1 MFKAAAEDGT
11 VAEATRTLERA
22 GFLVRVASASPLRI
36 IGGTSRSEGP
46 PPVVYSGGFCLTEK
60 DGSYALSSTSRWGR
74 TIDETSYD
82 TLPGAVD
89 ALVRAFGEAPRSP
102 DVPR

>member
-1 MFKAAAEDGT
+1 MFKAAGEDGT
-11 VAEATRTLERA
+11 VAEAKRTLERA

-36 IGGTSRSEGP
+36 VGGTSKSEGP
-46 PPVVYSGGFCLTEK
+46 PPLVYSGGFCVAAE
-60 DGSYALSSTSRWGR
+60 DGRYTLSSTSRWGR

-89 ALVRAFGEAPRSP
+89 ALVRAYEEAPRSSG
-102 DVPR
+102 VAR

>member
-1 MFKAAAEDGT
+1 MFKAPAEDGT

-22 GFLVRVASASPLRI
+22 GFLVRVASTSPLRI
-36 IGGTSRSEGP
+36 VGGTSRSEGP
-46 PPVVYSGGFCLTEK
+46 PLLVYSGGFCLSEK
-60 DGSYALSSTSRWGR
+60 DGRYALSSTSRWGR

-89 ALVRAFGEAPRSP
+89 ALVRAYEEAPRAPGAS
-102 DVPR
+102 R